1 MKAYIQD
8 LCGDE
13 DTVVIDCAILQCMLQ
28 EAIFEKLTSN
38 IPAKYVLDEI
48 NKAVYEI
55 IGPYI
60 ESIPSISID
69 FKFPRKGDHD

>member
-1 MKAYIQD
+1 MKSYIQD

-13 DTVVIDCAILQCMLQ
+13 DTVVIDCAILNCLLQ
-28 EAIFEKLTSN
+28 DAIFEKLTGDIS
-38 IPAKYVLDEI
+38 AKYVLEEI

-60 ESIPSISID
+60 EPIPSMSID
-69 FKFPRKGDHD
+69 FKFGGDNE